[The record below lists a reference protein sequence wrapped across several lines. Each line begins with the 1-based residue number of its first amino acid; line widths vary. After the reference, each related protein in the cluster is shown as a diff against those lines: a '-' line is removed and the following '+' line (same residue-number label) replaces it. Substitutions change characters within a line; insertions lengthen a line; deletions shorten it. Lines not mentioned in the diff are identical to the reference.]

1 MQMQPWLALALARER
16 QQAEIV
22 RAADRQRSGR
32 PYPSIRRRLGR
43 SIIAIGTRVAAEPSL
58 ELVRS
63 R

>member
-16 QQAEIV
+16 QQVEIV
-22 RAADRQRSGR
+22 RAADQQRSDHQ
-32 PYPSIRRRLGR
+32 YPSIRRRLGR